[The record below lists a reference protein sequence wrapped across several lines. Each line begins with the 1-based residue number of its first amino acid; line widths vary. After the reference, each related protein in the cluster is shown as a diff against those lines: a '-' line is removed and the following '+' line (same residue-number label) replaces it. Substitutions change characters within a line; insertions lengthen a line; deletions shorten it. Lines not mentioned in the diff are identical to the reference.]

1 VFLLSNEHNS
11 LGTQCGMRKAGCAGC
26 GMCRKPFQS
35 VERFRYSSDRH
46 QVIAH
51 ALYISRNTSRGKNRE
66 DKNGHLRTERLPLS
80 DLESTRAVAKFSQSR
95 VWNKVSVR
103 SDLIF
108 WKYQNFL
115 LAKNRLDPSIHFNHT
130 IPALLYSLSLY
141 CVT

>member
-51 ALYISRNTSRGKNRE
+51 ALHISRNTSRGKNRE

-108 WKYQNFL
+108 FGNTRISSLPKIGSIR
-115 LAKNRLDPSIHFNHT
+115 LATSI
-130 IPALLYSLSLY
+130 IQYRPY
-141 CVT
+141 CIH